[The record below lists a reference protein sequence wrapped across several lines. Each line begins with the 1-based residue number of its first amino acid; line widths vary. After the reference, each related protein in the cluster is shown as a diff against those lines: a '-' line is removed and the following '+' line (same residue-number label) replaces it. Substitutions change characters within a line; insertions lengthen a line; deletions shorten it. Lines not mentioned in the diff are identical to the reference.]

1 MTDEEEPLPNYLI
14 SVYLLTIML
23 LTMLSVWLVLG

>member
-14 SVYLLTIML
+14 TLYIFTIML
-23 LTMLSVWLVLG
+23 LTMLSLLLVLG

>member
-14 SVYLLTIML
+14 TLYVLTIML
-23 LTMLSVWLVLG
+23 LSLLSVWLVLG